1 MPKILLIIY
10 AILFIFA
17 IYIDRLHPVLT
28 YQKLE
33 AITHIEVEKQKR
45 QMSVY
50 SDGKRLKTYSISLG
64 GSPIGHKTQEGDSK
78 TPEGEY
84 FIDWIHP
91 NSAYYK
97 AIRLSYPNADDKAQ
111 ALGRGVLPGG
121 DIMIHGMPNGY
132 GWMYP
137 LLSKKDWTAGC
148 IAVSNTAIQEI
159 ALAITVGAK
168 ITIRP

>member
-1 MPKILLIIY
+1 MPKILLIIS

-28 YQKLE
+28 YQNLE

-84 FIDWIHP
+84 F
-91 NSAYYK
+91 Y
-97 AIRLSYPNADDKAQ
+97 
-111 ALGRGVLPGG
+111 
-121 DIMIHGMPNGY
+121 
-132 GWMYP
+132 
-137 LLSKKDWTAGC
+137 
-148 IAVSNTAIQEI
+148 
-159 ALAITVGAK
+159 
-168 ITIRP
+168 

>member
-50 SDGKRLKTYSISLG
+50 SDGKRLKTYSISLS

-97 AIRLSYPNADDKAQ
+97 AIRISYPNADDKAQ

>member
-1 MPKILLIIY
+1 MPKILLIIS

>member
-1 MPKILLIIY
+1 MPKILLIIPV
-10 AILFIFA
+10 IIFIFA
-17 IYIDRLHPVLT
+17 IYADRFLT
-28 YQKLE
+28 VIAYQKLE
-33 AITHIEVEKQKR
+33 LITHIEVEKQKR

-97 AIRLSYPNADDKAQ
+97 SIRLSYPNPDDKAQ
-111 ALGRGVLPGG
+111 ALGRGVSPGG
-121 DIMIHGMPNGY
+121 DNMIHGMPNGL
-132 GWMYP
+132 GWKHP
-137 LLSKKDWTAGC
+137 WLTKIDWTAGC

-168 ITIRP
+168 VTIRP

>member
-1 MPKILLIIY
+1 MPKILLIIS

-33 AITHIEVEKQKR
+33 LITHIEVEKQKR

-84 FIDWIHP
+84 FIDWVHP
-91 NSAYYK
+91 NSSYYK
-97 AIRLSYPNADDKAQ
+97 AMRISYPNANDKAQ
-111 ALGRGVLPGG
+111 ASGRGVSPGSN
-121 DIMIHGMPNGY
+121 IMIHGMPNGF

-137 LLSKKDWTAGC
+137 WLSKIDWTAGC

>member
-97 AIRLSYPNADDKAQ
+97 AIRISYPNADDKAQ

>member
-1 MPKILLIIY
+1 MPKILLIIS

-17 IYIDRLHPVLT
+17 IYIDRLHPALA

-84 FIDWIHP
+84 FIDWVHP
-91 NSAYYK
+91 NSSYYK
-97 AIRLSYPNADDKAQ
+97 AMRISYPNANDKAQ
-111 ALGRGVLPGG
+111 ASGRGVSPGS
-121 DIMIHGMPNGY
+121 DIMIHGMPNGF

-137 LLSKKDWTAGC
+137 WLSKIDWTAGC